1 MNPAICEA
9 IQARRVVRFYY
20 GGGHRVVEPHCY
32 GMSTAGHEV
41 LRGYQTSGYSES
53 GESVGWKL
61 FRVSEISGL
70 EVTRETFAGARPG
83 YNPNDS
89 AMATIFCRL

>member
-20 GGGHRVVEPHCY
+20 GGGLRVVEPHCY
-32 GMSTAGHEV
+32 GVSTAGHEV
-41 LRGYQTSGYSES
+41 VRAYQISGYSQS

-70 EVTRETFAGARPG
+70 EVSGEAFAGARPG